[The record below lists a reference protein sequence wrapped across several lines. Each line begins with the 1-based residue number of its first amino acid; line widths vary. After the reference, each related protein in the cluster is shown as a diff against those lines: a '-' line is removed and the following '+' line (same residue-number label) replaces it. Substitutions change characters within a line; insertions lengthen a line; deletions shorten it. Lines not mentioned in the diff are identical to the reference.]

1 MVTIKSASDI
11 EKMREAGK
19 IAANALQ
26 VVGQKIR
33 PGMTT
38 KEIDKIIH
46 REITAH
52 GAKPSFL
59 GYGGFPASAC
69 VSVNNEVIHGIPSH
83 QRRIAEGDIVSVDV
97 GAFYKGF
104 HSDTCYTFAVG
115 EISPEAKALLQ
126 TTEESLYEAIKA
138 AVVGARLGDISHTVE
153 SYCRDRGYG
162 IVKQFC
168 GHGIGRNLH
177 EDPEVPNYGAPGRG
191 QRLRPGMTIAI
202 EPMVNIGAEEVYEMP
217 DGWTVK
223 TRDGSLSAHY
233 ENTLALTSEGV
244 IITTLLDKDW

>member
-26 VVGQKIR
+26 VVGQKLR

-38 KEIDKIIH
+38 KDIDKIIH
-46 REITAH
+46 HEITAH

-69 VSVNNEVIHGIPSH
+69 VSVNNEVIHGIPSNK
-83 QRRIAEGDIVSVDV
+83 RRIAEGDIVSVDV

-115 EISPEAKALLQ
+115 EISSEASALLK

-177 EDPEVPNYGAPGRG
+177 EEPEVPNHGRAG
-191 QRLRPGMTIAI
+191 HGMRLVQGMTICI
-202 EPMVNIGAEEVYEMP
+202 EPMINAVGDDIIQLP
-217 DGWTVK
+217 DGWTVITK
-223 TRDGSLSAHY
+223 SGSLSAHF
-233 ENTLALTSEGV
+233 EHEILITADGPVILTLP
-244 IITTLLDKDW
+244 

>member
-26 VVGQKIR
+26 VVGQKLR

-38 KEIDKIIH
+38 KDIDKIIH
-46 REITAH
+46 HEITAH

-69 VSVNNEVIHGIPSH
+69 VSVNNEVIHGIPSNK
-83 QRRIAEGDIVSVDV
+83 RRIAEGDIVSVDV

-115 EISPEAKALLQ
+115 EISPEASALMK

-177 EDPEVPNYGAPGRG
+177 EEPEVPNHGRAG
-191 QRLRPGMTIAI
+191 HGMRLVQGMTICI
-202 EPMVNIGAEEVYEMP
+202 EPMINAVGDDIIQLP
-217 DGWTVK
+217 DGWTVITK
-223 TRDGSLSAHY
+223 SGSLSAHF
-233 ENTLALTSEGV
+233 EHEILITADGPVILTLP
-244 IITTLLDKDW
+244 

>member
-97 GAFYKGF
+97 GAFYNGF
-104 HSDTCYTFAVG
+104 HSDPCYTFAVG

-177 EDPEVPNYGAPGRG
+177 EEPEVPNHGRPGHG
-191 QRLRPGMTIAI
+191 MRLVQGMTICI
-202 EPMVNIGAEEVYEMP
+202 EPMINAVGDDIIQLP
-217 DGWTVK
+217 DGWTVITK
-223 TRDGSLSAHY
+223 SGSLSAHF
-233 ENTLALTSEGV
+233 EHEILITAEGPVILTLP
-244 IITTLLDKDW
+244 